1 MTPSTQTEEQDNM
14 ATNTDNNTDSN
25 TDMDDR
31 QQERHEA
38 VRVFASEFQDSEYVF
53 KTEDSD
59 RAPKYTLLPS
69 GQRVNRVL
77 VVGALME
84 VQERESENGGFVK
97 ARVHDGEDYFHIT
110 ASRYQP
116 DEATAL
122 KEMKSVI
129 DEHGA
134 AHAAIVGKVNH
145 WYTDDGDHMIEIA
158 PEEVSQVSS
167 EDRYQWAL
175 ETAEATR
182 NRVERFQNTS
192 EETVESD
199 SAPEDIGLAHQ
210 EYDIDPNK
218 YIDNARD
225 VVNGIVLNGNSD
237 E

>member
-1 MTPSTQTEEQDNM
+1 MTPSTQTEENDNM
-14 ATNTDNNTDSN
+14 ATNTDSN
-25 TDMDDR
+25 TDMDERQDR
-31 QQERHEA
+31 HPA

-84 VQERESENGGFVK
+84 VQERESDNDGFVN
-97 ARVHDGEDYFHIT
+97 ARVHDGDDFFYIT
-110 ASRYQP
+110 ASRYQA

-122 KEMKSVI
+122 KELKPVI
-129 DEHGA
+129 DEYGA
-134 AHAAIVGKVNH
+134 AHVAIVGKVNH
-145 WYTDDGDHMIEIA
+145 WYTDDDEHMIEIA
-158 PEEVSQVSS
+158 PEEVSQVSA

-182 NRVERFQNTS
+182 DRVNRFNDT
-192 EETVESD
+192 TD
-199 SAPEDIGLAHQ
+199 Q
-210 EYDIDPNK
+210 EIEAGTADADVKMAREQYDIDPSR
-218 YIDNARD
+218 YLETARAA
-225 VVNGIVLNGNSD
+225 VNGIILGGGDGD